1 MSTARRAPLVPG
13 SHPQRP
19 ARTLTHPLLLSRARR
34 PSRITRSRRRSAP
47 PRESGAIG
55 THDLGGKKVTG
66 GAGGSAAPAA
76 AAAAPK
82 KGVANVHGF
91 GGGAGAGAG
100 ATSNTEHAM
109 PTVSRGGVGGGNSNV
124 HGFDTSSGAAGEGQ
138 KAMATTAKNVG
149 RANVHGFAG
158 TGAGNTTAAHHN
170 HEDSF
175 QRRKGVVN
183 TVSGAKDTTRAPK
196 EEELR
201 LPPKGQRKAQIMGI
215 DMLDAHTAEG
225 KARREGAEKR
235 AAAGGNAY
243 KNTLVHVSGGG
254 GRVATLDNPKGK
266 SGAEG
271 RPTPADVFRAKM
283 AKVEALNA
291 PAARSSMGGTSGG
304 GASSAHFAG
313 GGGKLGGGGG
323 GGGAPAP
330 APPPRPRVSAAED
343 GKENGAATGGSTLGG
358 GGGGGAKATGGSAAD
373 VRAARAA
380 HFEAML
386 AQQAAKRAAGA
397 ALLNE

>member
-1 MSTARRAPLVPG
+1 MT
-13 SHPQRP
+13 
-19 ARTLTHPLLLSRARR
+19 
-34 PSRITRSRRRSAP
+34 
-47 PRESGAIG
+47 GA
-55 THDLGGKKVTG
+55 
-66 GAGGSAAPAA
+66 AAAASAPAA
-76 AAAAPK
+76 APR
-82 KGVANVHGF
+82 KGVANVHGM
-91 GGGAGAGAG
+91 GGAAGA
-100 ATSNTEHAM
+100 ASNTEHAM

-124 HGFDTSSGAAGEGQ
+124 HGFDTSSGAAGEGN
-138 KAMATTAKNVG
+138 KAMATTAKAVG

-158 TGAGNTTAAHHN
+158 TGAGNSTAAHHN

-201 LPPKGQRKAQIMGI
+201 LPPKGERKAQIMGI

-235 AAAGGNAY
+235 QAAGGNAH
-243 KNTLVHVSGGG
+243 KNTLIHVSGGG

-283 AKVEALNA
+283 AKVEALNGP
-291 PAARSSMGGTSGG
+291 PARASLGGGGG
-304 GASSAHFAG
+304 GASSSHFAG
-313 GGGKLGGGGG
+313 GAGKLGGGGG
-323 GGGAPAP
+323 GAATGAP
-330 APPPRPRVSAAED
+330 APPPRPHASAAQD
-343 GKENGAATGGSTLGG
+343 GKENGAAAGGSALGG
-358 GGGGGAKATGGSAAD
+358 KAAGGSGGGGGAQAD
-373 VRAARAA
+373 MRAARAA